1 MPGGYIPTQE
11 TKQRECWKFE
21 TRDVNSEFESRVS
34 VQPSNIPIALSR
46 SPYRSVYPHCS
57 LWVYYTPRRSSFS
70 PLFLFVPYRR
80 SFFSLG
86 LKRRSGF
93 LTHSRPHSSVISL
106 LRSAVHRSF
115 SHIFIALLVAL
126 CISRPKEKWKY
137 GHKDIIN
144 PGNHPPVFSLD
155 ATLH

>member
-1 MPGGYIPTQE
+1 MIAAVVQVSKLVWKLKTLRLSHSPTIHIGHYSFS
-11 TKQRECWKFE
+11 RFE
-21 TRDVNSEFESRVS
+21 GLCGCVFMSCLCFAMLRS
-34 VQPSNIPIALSR
+34 VFIILPVVHHSLSR
-46 SPYRSVYPHCS
+46 C
-57 LWVYYTPRRSSFS
+57 SSF
-70 PLFLFVPYRR
+70 R